1 MDRSWCP
8 KASPT
13 FRAKPG
19 LPGINREGKGGRKPH
34 IRLASAHNS
43 AWTSSVRRFSNV
55 NSPLWVSR
63 KPWGKWLSVKRTSVV
78 AWPVGSLSILHLP
91 TALWPE
97 SCYYEYIIVYLAPLL
112 GLQFKIMK
120 ESNLEQC
127 VPHLSSTHSY
137 NKQIYKWHIFPLNS
151 DRMKNINVK
160 RTDC

>member
-43 AWTSSVRRFSNV
+43 AWTSSVRRLSNV